1 MGGVYDPRYVGV
13 FGLGSDRMDG
23 LVLGESKQGSLGC
36 WIRLDWEVGALLLV
50 EQNHDVWPVRP
61 VHCPTGSRV
70 RECKQ
75 QQQAAQETF
84 LQCEIPILL
93 TLSFSKLSPFHIC
106 SQLKTSPQ
114 AKRHK
119 PSPLF
124 TSLTILTFI
133 PM

>member
-1 MGGVYDPRYVGV
+1 M
-13 FGLGSDRMDG
+13 
-23 LVLGESKQGSLGC
+23 
-36 WIRLDWEVGALLLV
+36 RLDWEVGALLLV

-84 LQCEIPILL
+84 LQCEIPMLL

-106 SQLKTSPQ
+106 SQLKKKKTYMDCRQRRSFANGP
-114 AKRHK
+114 RY
-119 PSPLF
+119 
-124 TSLTILTFI
+124 
-133 PM
+133 

>member
-1 MGGVYDPRYVGV
+1 M
-13 FGLGSDRMDG
+13 
-23 LVLGESKQGSLGC
+23 
-36 WIRLDWEVGALLLV
+36 RLDWEVGALLLV

-84 LQCEIPILL
+84 LQCEIPMLL

-106 SQLKTSPQ
+106 LNFNLRFDLKTSQKLKKKKLMGVMPDYN
-114 AKRHK
+114 
-119 PSPLF
+119 SF
-124 TSLTILTFI
+124 NSIY
-133 PM
+133 